1 MNKRLLFP
9 VACILAVMVFAVSC
23 NRKAVFGKS
32 PVSKVIEAMTLKE
45 KVNLLVYVDGTG
57 TSFPISRL
65 RIPSVAL
72 SDYPA
77 GRNVNTRTVSLAQSW
92 NLQFVENAAVS
103 ACAELKSA
111 GADLLL
117 VPQLEVANPLI
128 WGRMTAAL
136 IRGVQSHGLGA
147 ALRLQSSD
155 NKGYSIAVRESQPWA
170 VMTSAVPE
178 NLSVTDSILR
188 KEWGFEGVL
197 MIECPHD
204 SADSCISTIIE
215 SVRNGIVDVA
225 FVDRNVERML
235 ELLSR
240 SRTKPE
246 EPEAEPVQEP
256 VADVR
261 RSVIAEGMVLLKNQG
276 VLPLDRSCDMISL
289 YGVNS
294 YDMYAQALRRAGYKL
309 EPSVFA
315 AYSRH
320 SSEQVVPSTLVR
332 KPYQYR
338 ADAIASYLA
347 IITLGRVK
355 GNDFN
360 LTDTEKELIRDV
372 CDAFHSKNRKVVVLL
387 NTDTPIE
394 TESWKSQ
401 PDAILLA
408 GQPVQL
414 TGSAVAVILQGRVNS
429 SGKLVEDFLTDNG
442 RQVSYPF
449 GYGLSYTSFSYSEP
463 QVRFEEGNVF
473 LSVVVTNTGTVPGKE
488 VVQLYLEKP
497 GSRYGK
503 QSRELHSYG
512 KTELLEPGQSQTF
525 EFTLSAY
532 DLSVQGEYKA
542 YLSAS
547 SQDTRCQTSFSI
559 SRK

>member
-1 MNKRLLFP
+1 M
-9 VACILAVMVFAVSC
+9 
-23 NRKAVFGKS
+23 
-32 PVSKVIEAMTLKE
+32 
-45 KVNLLVYVDGTG
+45 
-57 TSFPISRL
+57 
-65 RIPSVAL
+65 
-72 SDYPA
+72 
-77 GRNVNTRTVSLAQSW
+77 
-92 NLQFVENAAVS
+92 
-103 ACAELKSA
+103 
-111 GADLLL
+111 
-117 VPQLEVANPLI
+117 
-128 WGRMTAAL
+128 
-136 IRGVQSHGLGA
+136 
-147 ALRLQSSD
+147 
-155 NKGYSIAVRESQPWA
+155 
-170 VMTSAVPE
+170 
-178 NLSVTDSILR
+178 
-188 KEWGFEGVL
+188 
-197 MIECPHD
+197 
-204 SADSCISTIIE
+204 
-215 SVRNGIVDVA
+215 
-225 FVDRNVERML
+225 
-235 ELLSR
+235 
-240 SRTKPE
+240 
-246 EPEAEPVQEP
+246 
-256 VADVR
+256 
-261 RSVIAEGMVLLKNQG
+261 
-276 VLPLDRSCDMISL
+276 
-289 YGVNS
+289 
-294 YDMYAQALRRAGYKL
+294 
-309 EPSVFA
+309 
-315 AYSRH
+315 
-320 SSEQVVPSTLVR
+320 
-332 KPYQYR
+332 
-338 ADAIASYLA
+338 
-347 IITLGRVK
+347 
-355 GNDFN
+355 
-360 LTDTEKELIRDV
+360 
-372 CDAFHSKNRKVVVLL
+372 VLL